1 MRGSLLPC
9 VAWCAPSVVVALAAA
24 QPSVSID
31 LAGVSVPSLS
41 TNPADVV
48 RTSGTAT
55 VSAAP
60 GYLYSFN
67 PVVRGTGL
75 LGAIVI
81 PNPTPLGD
89 VLNSFVPGQYRVVT
103 GAMRNPPG
111 TRPCRVFQN
120 AVGGTFS
127 GLAINLTLALEV
139 LDTGV
144 GQAGVRNISKPSGLG
159 LSIVSGAGVITAWT
173 PPPPVHTEWHFEG
186 DLQSVRETGVAPASG
201 PSRLRYLDDPA
212 FGPILGGPGQE
223 TQLPSPPTPTGVTQ
237 AQSMFGLASS
247 FGIPL
252 PGDEDDIVYRTSPTR
267 NLADPTNRAKSRG
280 LGLALWP
287 NTRDGWPDDKLSQWT
302 LVWDLFIPTSAWAS
316 EFPVALIEDNHNNDA
331 AADCMIR
338 QSGGAGSMGHSV
350 QPGEYVVSPRL
361 APGRWMRLA
370 IVSDGYRLGQSRLFV
385 DGTFIGTTGGDWV
398 YNSTKS
404 TDPRYGDVSTAQ
416 PVGTPVAPATWAS
429 WGSFP
434 SPWAVAPVSSNAA
447 PMASTLCLF
456 ADLQGRGESVYVA
469 NMLFADE
476 AMTDAQIAALGA
488 TSARGMMFLR
498 PAYRCIAD
506 YNADGGVDGAD
517 IESFFLDWE
526 QGVSAADVNEDGGVD
541 GPDIEAFFV
550 AWQAGGC

>member
-1 MRGSLLPC
+1 
-9 VAWCAPSVVVALAAA
+9 VVVALAAA

-75 LGAIVI
+75 LGGIVI

-186 DLQSVRETGVAPASG
+186 DLQSVRETFEAPESG

-212 FGPILGGPGQE
+212 FGPIRGGPGQE

-237 AQSMFGLASS
+237 AQSMFGFASS

-287 NTRDGWPDDKLSQWT
+287 NTRDAWPDDKLSQWT

-331 AADCMIR
+331 AADCLIR

-416 PVGTPVAPATWAS
+416 PVGTPVAPTTWAS

-488 TSARGMMFLR
+488 TSARGMMFFR

-506 YNADGGVDGAD
+506 FNADGGVDGGD
-517 IESFFLDWE
+517 IEAFFQVWQTGE
-526 QGVSAADVNEDGGVD
+526 QFADVNRDGGVD
-541 GPDIEAFFV
+541 GLDIQIFFIE
-550 AWQAGGC
+550 WETGHCW

>member
-1 MRGSLLPC
+1 
-9 VAWCAPSVVVALAAA
+9 VVVALAAA

-75 LGAIVI
+75 LGGIVI

-186 DLQSVRETGVAPASG
+186 DLQSVRETFEAPESG

-212 FGPILGGPGQE
+212 FGPIRGGPGQE

-237 AQSMFGLASS
+237 AQSMFGFASS

-287 NTRDGWPDDKLSQWT
+287 NTRDAWPDDKLSQWT

-331 AADCMIR
+331 AADCLIR

-488 TSARGMMFLR
+488 TSARGIMFPR
-498 PAYRCIAD
+498 PASRCIAD

>member
-1 MRGSLLPC
+1 
-9 VAWCAPSVVVALAAA
+9 VVVALAVA

-75 LGAIVI
+75 LGGIVI

-186 DLQSVRETGVAPASG
+186 DLQSVRETFEAPESG

-212 FGPILGGPGQE
+212 FGPIRGGPGQE

-237 AQSMFGLASS
+237 AQSMFGFASS

-287 NTRDGWPDDKLSQWT
+287 NTRDAWPDDKLSQWT

-331 AADCMIR
+331 AADCLIR

-416 PVGTPVAPATWAS
+416 PVGTPVAPTTWAS

-434 SPWAVAPVSSNAA
+434 SPWATAPVSSNAA

-488 TSARGMMFLR
+488 TSARGMMFFR

-506 YNADGGVDGAD
+506 FNADGGVDGGD
-517 IESFFLDWE
+517 IEAFFQVWQTGE
-526 QGVSAADVNEDGGVD
+526 QFADVNRDGGVD
-541 GPDIEAFFV
+541 GLDIQIFFIE
-550 AWQAGGC
+550 WETGHCW

>member
-1 MRGSLLPC
+1 
-9 VAWCAPSVVVALAAA
+9 
-24 QPSVSID
+24 
-31 LAGVSVPSLS
+31 VSVPSLS

-75 LGAIVI
+75 LGGIVI

-186 DLQSVRETGVAPASG
+186 DLQSVRETFEAPESG

-212 FGPILGGPGQE
+212 FGPIRGGPGQE

-237 AQSMFGLASS
+237 AQSMFGFASS

-287 NTRDGWPDDKLSQWT
+287 NTRDAWPDDKLSQWT

-331 AADCMIR
+331 AADCLIR

-416 PVGTPVAPATWAS
+416 PVGTPVAPTTWAS

-434 SPWAVAPVSSNAA
+434 SPWATAPVSSNAA

-488 TSARGMMFLR
+488 TSARGIMFPR
-498 PAYRCIAD
+498 PASRCIAD

>member
-1 MRGSLLPC
+1 
-9 VAWCAPSVVVALAAA
+9 
-24 QPSVSID
+24 
-31 LAGVSVPSLS
+31 
-41 TNPADVV
+41 
-48 RTSGTAT
+48 
-55 VSAAP
+55 
-60 GYLYSFN
+60 
-67 PVVRGTGL
+67 
-75 LGAIVI
+75 
-81 PNPTPLGD
+81 
-89 VLNSFVPGQYRVVT
+89 
-103 GAMRNPPG
+103 
-111 TRPCRVFQN
+111 
-120 AVGGTFS
+120 
-127 GLAINLTLALEV
+127 
-139 LDTGV
+139 
-144 GQAGVRNISKPSGLG
+144 
-159 LSIVSGAGVITAWT
+159 
-173 PPPPVHTEWHFEG
+173 VHTEWHFEG
-186 DLQSVRETGVAPASG
+186 DLQSVRETFEAPESG

-212 FGPILGGPGQE
+212 FGPIRGGPGQE

-237 AQSMFGLASS
+237 AQSMFGFASS

-287 NTRDGWPDDKLSQWT
+287 NTRDAWPDDKLSQWT

-331 AADCMIR
+331 AADCLIR

-416 PVGTPVAPATWAS
+416 PVGTPVAPTTWAS

-434 SPWAVAPVSSNAA
+434 SPWATAPVSSNAA

-488 TSARGMMFLR
+488 TSARGMMFFR

-506 YNADGGVDGAD
+506 FNADGGVDGGD
-517 IESFFLDWE
+517 IEAFFQVWQTGE
-526 QGVSAADVNEDGGVD
+526 QFADVNRDGGVD
-541 GPDIEAFFV
+541 GLDIQIFFIE
-550 AWQAGGC
+550 WETGHCW

>member
-1 MRGSLLPC
+1 
-9 VAWCAPSVVVALAAA
+9 VVVALAVA

-75 LGAIVI
+75 LGGIVI

-186 DLQSVRETGVAPASG
+186 DLQSVRETFEAPESG

-212 FGPILGGPGQE
+212 FGPIRGGPGQE

-237 AQSMFGLASS
+237 AQSMFGFASS

-287 NTRDGWPDDKLSQWT
+287 NTRDAWPDDKLSQWT

-331 AADCMIR
+331 AADCLIR

-416 PVGTPVAPATWAS
+416 PVGTPVAPTTWAS

-434 SPWAVAPVSSNAA
+434 SPWATAPVSSNAA

-488 TSARGMMFLR
+488 TSARGMMFFR

-506 YNADGGVDGAD
+506 FNADGGVDGGD
-517 IESFFLDWE
+517 IEAFFQVWQTGE
-526 QGVSAADVNEDGGVD
+526 QFADVNRDGGVD
-541 GPDIEAFFV
+541 GLDIQVFFIE
-550 AWQAGGC
+550 WETGHCW